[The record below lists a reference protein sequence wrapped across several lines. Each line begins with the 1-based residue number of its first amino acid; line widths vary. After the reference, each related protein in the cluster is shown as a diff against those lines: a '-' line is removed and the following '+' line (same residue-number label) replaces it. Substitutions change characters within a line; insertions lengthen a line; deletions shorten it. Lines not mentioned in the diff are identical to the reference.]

1 VWQNPT
7 LGYLVAAPDKF
18 IDVSW
23 ATEANC
29 LTNMITAN
37 NNVCPNDVNN
47 GARICAEYQPEGC
60 QTSQQWLLPEP
71 TFFLQVDNALQKI
84 NDGLEVIGGKKFFAG
99 EEYWTSQNNQLQ
111 ANSRTIGGGAQDDNK
126 INLKLV
132 RPCTYV
138 PY

>member
-1 VWQNPT
+1 
-7 LGYLVAAPDKF
+7 
-18 IDVSW
+18 
-23 ATEANC
+23 
-29 LTNMITAN
+29 
-37 NNVCPNDVNN
+37 
-47 GARICAEYQPEGC
+47 
-60 QTSQQWLLPEP
+60 
-71 TFFLQVDNALQKI
+71 LQKI

-132 RPCTYV
+132 RPCTFV